1 MKNPQSHPH
10 DKRAA
15 RLIWMLMTIVTM
27 ASWVPAVSAQTPQ
40 QETSALTH
48 GLMSPFCPGLLLAD
62 CRSDGARELRAEIA
76 ARLGAGETSEA
87 IENDLVQRFGPQI
100 RTVPEFRGV
109 GVLAWM
115 GPPLIGI
122 AGIVFV
128 VAAIRS
134 ATRHGV
140 PGDTGGGIDG
150 ATEDPAMV
158 ERLRDELDQL
168 D

>member
-1 MKNPQSHPH
+1 MKAEPWRRIALCVVLVIVQTLLCANQSG
-10 DKRAA
+10 
-15 RLIWMLMTIVTM
+15 
-27 ASWVPAVSAQTPQ
+27 AQQVEQ
-40 QETSALTH
+40 QTSALTR

-76 ARLGAGETSEA
+76 ARLDAGESSEA
-87 IENDLVQRFGPQI
+87 IETDLVQRFGPQI

-109 GVLAWM
+109 GALAWI

-140 PGDTGGGIDG
+140 RGNTGGATGG
-150 ATEDPAMV
+150 AIEDPAMV
-158 ERLRDELDQL
+158 ERLRDELDEL